1 MEPRLAEK
9 IRARWELDPYC
20 QLLGVKV
27 LAVAEGYARL
37 GVRVVEGL
45 RNLGGGPVQGGV
57 LSSLVDIACGVAL
70 HTMVVG
76 QDTAAEG
83 FTTLDLNVSFL
94 AAAQD
99 NEIIAE
105 GRIIRKGGTIAVGDV
120 TIKDGAGQLVAVGRA
135 TYMVF
140 KR

>member
-9 IRARWELDPYC
+9 VRARWELDPYC

-45 RNLGGGPVQGGV
+45 RNLGDGPVQGGV

-76 QDTAAEG
+76 QDAAAAG

-94 AAAQD
+94 AAAQN

-120 TIKDGAGQLVAVGRA
+120 TIKDGTGQLVAVGRA